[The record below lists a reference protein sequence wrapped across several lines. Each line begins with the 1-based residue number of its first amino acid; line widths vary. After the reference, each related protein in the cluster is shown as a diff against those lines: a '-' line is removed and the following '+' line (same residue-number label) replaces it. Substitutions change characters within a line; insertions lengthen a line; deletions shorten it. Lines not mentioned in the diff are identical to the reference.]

1 MFGIEFDLLI
11 EVWKLIFY
19 KHDVKKKK
27 FISYALK
34 FTCINRK
41 VPITQLQFE

>member
-1 MFGIEFDLLI
+1 ML
-11 EVWKLIFY
+11 
-19 KHDVKKKK
+19 KKKK
-27 FISYALK
+27 ILSYALK